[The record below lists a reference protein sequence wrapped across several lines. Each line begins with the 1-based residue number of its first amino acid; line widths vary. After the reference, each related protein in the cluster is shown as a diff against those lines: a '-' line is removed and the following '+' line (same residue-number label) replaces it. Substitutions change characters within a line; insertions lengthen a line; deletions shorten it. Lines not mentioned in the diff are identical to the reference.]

1 MKHALLL
8 AAIAVSSLLFAP
20 GCANDPYQDPTY
32 TLQRD
37 LYHRNQKWDAYQNR
51 QYLRRQAQD
60 ERYQAWFNS
69 VME

>member
-1 MKHALLL
+1 MKVFLLMVL
-8 AAIAVSSLLFAP
+8 AVGSL
-20 GCANDPYQDPTY
+20 GCANQDPYQDPTY
-32 TLQRD
+32 VLQRD

-60 ERYQAWFNS
+60 QRYGAWFNS